1 MPKSEDKAP
10 DSDSRVK
17 VIKTI
22 TLPKESRLLVD
33 EAQEP
38 SFWAKAGAW
47 AKKYLLAPLPIL
59 IIVVVGIILVALG
72 FKNIQ
77 IGGLI
82 GKLLGRD
89 GGKGTKAIDK
99 ANTIPPDRVDKDGN
113 LIPIGE
119 ADSKGLTQ
127 AKVLPIEPPSVWDDP
142 TKVKIIEP
150 GKDEPTEVILPD
162 GVKAKDVDRV
172 LIIKPEVH
180 VVTVKDK
187 SKVTASDVDDLL
199 AKYGDEA

>member
-1 MPKSEDKAP
+1 MSEVVESKAQ
-10 DSDSRVK
+10 
-17 VIKTI
+17 
-22 TLPKESRLLVD
+22 E
-33 EAQEP
+33 EP

-89 GGKGTKAIDK
+89 GGKGNKAIDK
-99 ANTIPPDRVDKDGN
+99 ANSIPEDRVDKDGN
-113 LIPIGE
+113 FIPIGE

-127 AKVLPIEPPSVWDDP
+127 AKVVPIKEPSIWDDP
-142 TKVKIIEP
+142 NKVTIEDP
-150 GKDEPTEVILPD
+150 DGGDDIDVILPD
-162 GVKAKDVDRV
+162 GVKAKDVDKV
-172 LIIKPEVH
+172 LIVKPEVH
-180 VVTVKDK
+180 VVTVRD
-187 SKVTASDVDDLL
+187 SSPVSASDVDDLL
-199 AKYGDEA
+199 AKYGDKV